1 LNIYSNIYSISSM
14 SDPRLD
20 RLEMFLRL
28 RGPVTAA
35 AVAAHLGISQ
45 PTASRLL
52 SANASQILRIG
63 RARASRYAWLH
74 PIGRAGTRWP
84 LYRIDTQGH
93 AQTLGILHALHNE
106 ACWFESANPQSAFL
120 HGDFRDG
127 LYPGLPWFIDDQR
140 PQGFLGRSFGARVGK
155 EIGANPDILLWNRD
169 DVVLS
174 LLRYG
179 EDGPGDLVLGEES
192 LQRALRGIVQP
203 VTTLDVREREL
214 RYPELAQ
221 VVLSGAPVGSSAGGE
236 HPKFA
241 ITLRDGAELMP
252 VVVKFGNPDDTPG
265 GRRSSDLLVCEH
277 LAGEVLRD
285 HEVAAAESQI
295 VFAGGRCFMQSKRFD
310 RTAVLGR
317 RGFVSLACLDAAHY
331 GHARIDWWRFAA
343 ELERDGWISTQDAAR
358 LRLYSWFGNLIGNTD
373 MHLGNVALHLADTRP
388 FALTPIWDMLPMKWS
403 PSANGEVVRREFEI
417 ALPAP
422 EQREDWHAA
431 ARAALAFWN
440 RVQDDRRITDDFR
453 GIAGS
458 ARESIER
465 AQQRLPA

>member
-1 LNIYSNIYSISSM
+1 M
-14 SDPRLD
+14 GDPRFD

-35 AVAAHLGISQ
+35 AIAAHLEISQ

-52 SANASQILRIG
+52 SANSTRILRIG
-63 RARASRYAWLH
+63 RGRASRYAWLH

-84 LYRIDTQGH
+84 LYRIDAEGH
-93 AQTLGILHALHNE
+93 AQTLGALHALHNE
-106 ACWFESANPQSAFL
+106 AFWFDSANPHSAFL
-120 HGDFRDG
+120 HGDFQNG

-140 PQGFLGRSFGARVGK
+140 PQGFLGRSFGTRVAK
-155 EIGANPDILLWNRD
+155 EIGANPDILLWSRD
-169 DVVLS
+169 DVTLS

-192 LQRALRGIVQP
+192 LQRALRGIVQSRN
-203 VTTLDVREREL
+203 TIDVREREF

-221 VVLSGAPVGSSAGGE
+221 VALSGAPVGSSAGGE

-241 ITLRDGAELMP
+241 ITLHDGTDLMP

-265 GRRSSDLLVCEH
+265 GRRSSDLLICEH
-277 LAGEVLRD
+277 LAGVVLRD
-285 HEVAAAESQI
+285 HDIAAAESEI
-295 VFAGGRCFMQSKRFD
+295 VIAGGRCFLQSKRFD
-310 RTAVLGR
+310 RNAALGR
-317 RGFVSLACLDAAHY
+317 RGFVSLASLDAAYY
-331 GHARIDWWRFAA
+331 GHGRIDWWRFAP
-343 ELERDGWISTQDAAR
+343 ELERDGWVSAQDAAR
-358 LRLYSWFGNLIGNTD
+358 LRLYSWFGTLIGNTD

-422 EQREDWHAA
+422 EQRDDWHAA
-431 ARAALAFWN
+431 ARVAVAFWN
-440 RVQDDRRITDDFR
+440 RVEGDKRISDDFH
-453 GIAGS
+453 GIAS
-458 ARESIER
+458 AARESVER